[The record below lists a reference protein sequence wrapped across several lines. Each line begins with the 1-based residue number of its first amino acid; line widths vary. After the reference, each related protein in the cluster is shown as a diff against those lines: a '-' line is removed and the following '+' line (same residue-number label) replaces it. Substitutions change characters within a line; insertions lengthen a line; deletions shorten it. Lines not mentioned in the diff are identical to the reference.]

1 MSPDPAPIL
10 ALIEG
15 FRRSKA
21 MFAAVAL
28 GAFDRLERGPAT
40 SAALAADLGAEAEP
54 LARLL
59 DGCVGL
65 GLLRKCDGRYVNEP
79 VASAYLCRD
88 SDRTLVGYILYSNDV
103 LFRLW
108 AHLEDAV
115 REGGHRWKQTFGND
129 GGIFDHF
136 FQTDGA
142 MRTFLKGMH
151 GFGVLSSPEVVAAFD
166 LSRFHRLVDLGGATG
181 HLAMAACQ
189 RYPNLRATVFDL
201 PRVIDV
207 AREEVERAPGMASRI
222 DLIGGEFFA
231 DELPEGDLYAV
242 GQILHD
248 WSDGKVRTLLDK
260 IYRRLPEGGGLLVVE
275 KLLAEDKTG
284 PASVLMQSLNMLLC
298 TEGRER
304 TLGEYRQLLQ
314 AAGFGSVHGCVTG
327 APFDAVLAIKNRD
340 DVEVHQEARQCN

>member
-1 MSPDPAPIL
+1 VSTDPAPIL
-10 ALIEG
+10 GLIEG

-21 MFAAVAL
+21 MFAGVAL
-28 GAFDRLERGPAT
+28 GMFDRIERGPAT
-40 SAALAADLGAEAEP
+40 SAALAADIGTQPEP
-54 LARLL
+54 LGRLL

-115 REGGHRWKQTFGND
+115 RDGGHRWKQTFGND

-136 FQTDGA
+136 FQTEGS
-142 MRTFLKGMH
+142 MRAFLKGMH
-151 GFGVLSSPEVVAAFD
+151 GFGVLSSPKVVAAFD
-166 LSRFHRLVDLGGATG
+166 LSPFHKLVDLGGATG
-181 HLAMAACQ
+181 HLAMAACE
-189 RYPNLRATVFDL
+189 RYPNLRAAVFDL
-201 PRVIDV
+201 PRVIEI
-207 AREEVERAPGMASRI
+207 AREEVQRASGISARI
-222 DLIGGEFFA
+222 DLIAGEFFA
-231 DELPEGDLYAV
+231 DELPEGDLYAL

-248 WSDGKVRTLLDK
+248 WSDQKIRPLLDK

-304 TLGEYRQLLQ
+304 TLGEYRQLLED
-314 AAGFGSVHGCVTG
+314 AGFGSVQGCVTG
-327 APFDAVLAIKNRD
+327 APFDAVLAIKGRNSAQVR
-340 DVEVHQEARQCN
+340 QEAKHCN